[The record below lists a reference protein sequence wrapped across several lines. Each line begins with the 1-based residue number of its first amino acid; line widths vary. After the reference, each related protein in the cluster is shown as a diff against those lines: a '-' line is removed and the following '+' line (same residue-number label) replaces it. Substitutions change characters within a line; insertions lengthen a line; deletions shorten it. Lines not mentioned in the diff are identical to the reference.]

1 MLINIKGRNMEPTE
15 ALQEYATK
23 KVHKL
28 EKYFHEI
35 KEAVVTMSVQRGM
48 HIVEIQLEGDGV
60 LLRGEERQGTDMYG
74 SIDQV
79 VEKLETRVKKFK
91 HKKYAKSTEDGPKEK
106 EGIKDQI
113 MTDAYGPAQEP
124 AAEEEAEPEEEVHP
138 TIVRVKRFTM
148 KPMAPEEAAQQ
159 MELLHHDFY
168 LFTDSQTNNVCV
180 VYKRD
185 DGHYG
190 LIEQA

>member
-1 MLINIKGRNMEPTE
+1 MLISVKGRNVEPTE
-15 ALQEYATK
+15 ALQEYVSK

-48 HIVEIQLEGDGV
+48 HIVEVQLEGDGI

-91 HKKYAKSTEDGPKEK
+91 HRRFGKSVEEGPKEK
-106 EGIKDQI
+106 EDMKSQ
-113 MTDAYGPAQEP
+113 MMSEAYGSEQEP
-124 AAEEEAEPEEEVHP
+124 TAEEEAEDRP

-168 LFTDSQTNNVCV
+168 LFTDAESNNVCV